1 MNTNL
6 VVLTFSEPTG
16 ADDMLRTIKEL
27 QSDDFIELLDAVV
40 VTKDMKNKVEVRQP
54 LEVGPGK
61 GAAFGAVTGAVVGL
75 LGGPAGVVV
84 GLVSGAVTGGA
95 TAAALAAGVPTAEIK
110 SLALQ
115 ELEPDESALLVYL
128 EEVWIDQIEQNAKDL
143 AKSIVSHEIAEERK
157 IAREKAAELRKE
169 KIDSAYKSWQAK
181 IDHLRAAVASL
192 RQQAASD
199 VQADRAAVHQQ
210 MDSAQAK
217 LDATYQNVLQALQAR
232 QQQAEANI
240 HELEASAAHANGQAK
255 AEADQRLAAARE
267 ARQALRTHV
276 KETLSARLDSMKAD
290 VDALNAKAAKAQ
302 GEAKQKLDQ
311 RIATLRAQREAQKK
325 RIEQID
331 LADDAAW
338 DQMVKSIDAAIDTYD
353 AAVRAAE
360 TEPEKVA

>member
-1 MNTNL
+1 MNTDL
-6 VVLTFSEPTG
+6 VVLTFSGPTG
-16 ADDMLRTIKEL
+16 ADDMLQSIKDL
-27 QSDDFIELLDAVV
+27 QSEDFIELLDAVV

-61 GAAFGAVTGAVVGL
+61 GAAFGALTGAVVGL

-95 TAAALAAGVPTAEIK
+95 TAAALEAGVPKAEIK

-128 EEVWIDQIEQNAKDL
+128 EEVWIDQIEQAAHDL
-143 AKSIVSHEIAEERK
+143 AKSVARHEIAEERK
-157 IAREKAAELRKE
+157 TAREKAAELRKE
-169 KIDSAYKSWQAK
+169 KIDAAYKSWQAK
-181 IDHLRAAVASL
+181 IDHLRASVATA
-192 RQQAASD
+192 RQQAASSLH
-199 VQADRAAVHQQ
+199 ADRETVQQQ
-210 MDSAQAK
+210 MDGAQAK
-217 LDATYQNVLQALQAR
+217 LTAAYKNVLQALRAWNKQA
-232 QQQAEANI
+232 QANI
-240 HELEASAAHANGQAK
+240 SDLEERTKHANGQAK

-267 ARQALRTHV
+267 AREALRTHV
-276 KETLSARLDSMKAD
+276 KATLSARLDSMKAD

-311 RIATLRAQREAQKK
+311 RIATLKAQREAQKK

-338 DQMVKSIDAAIDTYD
+338 DQMVKSIDASIDTYET
-353 AAVRAAE
+353 AVRAAE
-360 TEPEKVA
+360 A